1 MPWKM
6 NADGLIEVK
15 DGNPVWLKEDNTES
29 VIEGNTIS
37 RLNGEAKA
45 NRERAEKAEKA
56 IEKFKDFEG
65 IDPVKAREALDTMS
79 KLDQKKLVDAGEI
92 DRVREEIGKGYQVQV
107 TERDGKLSE
116 LQSRIDRMMLDNAFA
131 QSDFVRERI
140 AVPPE
145 MFRSHFGSN
154 FKIEEGKIVAY
165 DSTGNKIF
173 SDKRMGEL
181 ASVDEAFEKLVGNYA
196 HKDAILKA
204 QNQSG
209 SGNTG
214 GAGARG
220 GLRSMTRADFDKLPP
235 MKQAEAAALMGKG
248 ELTVSD

>member
-1 MPWKM
+1 MPWKLDS
-6 NADGLIEVK
+6 DGKIEVK
-15 DGNPVWLKEDNTES
+15 DGNPVWLGSDNSEMI
-29 VIEGNTIS
+29 VEGDTLSKRNY
-37 RLNGEAKA
+37 EAKA

-56 IEKFKDFEG
+56 LEKFKDFDG
-65 IDPVKAREALDTMS
+65 LDAAKAREALDTLS

-107 TERDGKLSE
+107 SERDGKLTE
-116 LQSRIDRMMLDNAFA
+116 LQQRLDRMMLDNAFA

-145 MFRSHFGSN
+145 MFRSHFGQN
-154 FKIEEGKIVAY
+154 FKVEEGKIIAY

-196 HKDAILKA
+196 HKDSILKA

-214 GAGARG
+214 GGGSRG
-220 GLRSMTRADFDKLPP
+220 GVRSMTRADFEKLSPV
-235 MKQAEAAALMGKG
+235 QRAETAALVGKG
-248 ELTVSD
+248 EITLND

>member
-1 MPWKM
+1 MPWKLD
-6 NADGLIEVK
+6 ADGKIEVK
-15 DGNPVWLKEDNTES
+15 DGNPVWVKEDNSES
-29 VIEGNTIS
+29 VIEGGTIS

-56 IEKFKDFEG
+56 LEKFKDFDG
-65 IDPVKAREALDTMS
+65 LDATKAREALDTLS

-92 DRVREEIGKGYQVQV
+92 DRVREEIGKGYQTQV
-107 TERDGKLSE
+107 AEREAKIAEFQSKL
-116 LQSRIDRMMLDNAFA
+116 DRMMLDNAFA

-145 MFRSHFGSN
+145 MFKSHFGQN
-154 FKIEEGKIVAY
+154 FKVEEGKIVAY

-196 HKDAILKA
+196 HKDSILKA
-204 QNQSG
+204 QSQNG
-209 SGNTG
+209 TGNTG
-214 GAGARG
+214 GGGSRG
-220 GLRSMTRADFDKLPP
+220 GVRSMTRAEFDGLPP
-235 MKQAEAAALMGKG
+235 AKQAEAASLARKG
-248 ELTVSD
+248 EITLSD